1 MTGVPQFVAG
11 VVATGGGASVR
22 VFFLVRLRYS
32 YVRGQGLNAGTG
44 RPPVRH
50 HASADRTG
58 DMPPMTNIRL
68 AVALLLAVL
77 VRGQAEAAA
86 CDPSAHN
93 NPAFASDKSAEVWC
107 LPAPPVIRPPSKAGC
122 PDTLGKSAKT
132 DDNAIYNDG
141 ETSITVSGAV
151 AVDIGTGRTR
161 PLVSH
166 HRTDFNHR
174 EAEAH
179 RCD

>member
-1 MTGVPQFVAG
+1 
-11 VVATGGGASVR
+11 
-22 VFFLVRLRYS
+22 
-32 YVRGQGLNAGTG
+32 
-44 RPPVRH
+44 
-50 HASADRTG
+50 
-58 DMPPMTNIRL
+58 MTNIRF
-68 AVALLLAVL
+68 AVALLLAAL
-77 VRGQAEAAA
+77 LHGQAEAAA

-93 NPAFASDKSAEVWC
+93 NPAFTNDKSAEAWC
-107 LPAPPVIRPPSKAGC
+107 LPAPSIVRPPPKAGC
-122 PDTLGKSAKT
+122 SDTPGTSGRT
-132 DDNAIYNDG
+132 EDNAIYNDG

-151 AVDIGTGRTR
+151 AVDIGAGKTH